1 MATKQLDSKFD
12 KAFLKFVRLQIR
24 TKAPVRLEKKIIYD
38 AVNPGIEKTF
48 KFATGTVKFSFFLK
62 SRLKVKLSLKNAMP
76 GYADGTYAIDSTQIS
91 ADEVLSAYLNKEAI
105 KTSQKLAKAKGVC

>member
-1 MATKQLDSKFD
+1 MATKQLDNKFD

-62 SRLKVKLSLKNAMP
+62 SRLKVKLSLKNAMS
-76 GYADGTYAIDSTQIS
+76 GYADGTYAFDSTQIS
-91 ADEVLSAYLNKEAI
+91 AEEVLSAYLNKEAI
-105 KTSQKLAKAKGVC
+105 KTSKKLAKAKDVC